1 MSEVKV
7 QPAMSDFTK
16 KVLGEWATQLDRD
29 PAELV
34 AMYNGAYEILV
45 KMGKPADQLE
55 EMAKTRVRSQL
66 RNEFASP
73 AIPFRGRVLAKSE
86 AFNVNAGYWAKAVEM
101 NASPERQQW
110 IDKKI
115 INEAGEPLDQRK
127 IFKKSKKVNSNYLQP
142 LPKESFL
149 TNVFG
154 VFLPAKGKPMPSKV
168 TLSGK
173 KAKIT
178 VPFDIP
184 VQVRLNEKTGKD
196 DTFRTLA
203 SGTPTEFKP
212 IQDPDI
218 PDAETL
224 ITMYCDQFFTTL
236 KNIETVH
243 KSFIGDDDKPDPTRM
258 TIVEVEL
265 IALDGEANP
274 KTHNYRMVVGDESL
288 GFTEKEKRGTVVWLS
303 EAHYQF
309 VKDAGRGSRMYVLG
323 QTNQPQ
329 TSIDFTTGAKVD
341 KPGDVGIN
349 AMGVFI
355 KKGWLLPKDEEAFE
369 ETEEAV

>member
-1 MSEVKV
+1 MSKPITE
-7 QPAMSDFTK
+7 FTA
-16 KVLGEWATQLDRD
+16 KVLKEWATQLDRD
-29 PAELV
+29 PNEL
-34 AMYNGAYEILV
+34 AKMYDGAYEILE

-86 AFNVNAGYWAKAVEM
+86 PFNVNAGFWNKAAEM

-110 IDKKI
+110 IDQKV

-127 IFKKSKKVNSNYLQP
+127 VFKRSKKVNTNFGKP
-142 LPKESFL
+142 LPRESYL
-149 TNVFG
+149 TNAFG
-154 VFLPAKGKPMPSKV
+154 VFLPAKGEPMPSKI

-173 KAKIT
+173 KAKIQ
-178 VPFDIP
+178 VPMDIP
-184 VQVRLNEKTGKD
+184 VQVRLNDKTEKDAK
-196 DTFRTLA
+196 FRTLA

-224 ITMYCDQFFTTL
+224 ITMYCEPFFTTL
-236 KNIETVH
+236 KNIESVH
-243 KSFIGDDDKPDPTRM
+243 QAFIEEDGKPDPTRM
-258 TIVEVEL
+258 TIVEAEL
-265 IALDGEANP
+265 ITIDGEANP
-274 KTHNYRMVVGDESL
+274 KTHNYRMVIGDESL
-288 GFTEKEKRGTVVWLS
+288 GFTEKEKRGTAVWVS
-303 EAHYQF
+303 EVLYPA
-309 VKDAGRGSRMYVLG
+309 VKDAGRGSRMYVIG

-329 TSIDFTTGAKVD
+329 TTLDFATGAKID

-349 AMGVFI
+349 AMGIFI

-369 ETEEAV
+369 EQEEVA